1 MSKKDGNYYVANT
14 QNQSFIDLANQMNES
29 GVRKWNQILKVY
41 DYDLVDFNI
50 FDPFVGCKTKA
61 EETKMMRKIIKE
73 AKDNIWFFFRELLL
87 VDKQHFQLNIETLH
101 MLYLYDKGIS
111 SVVVE
116 TPEEYEKNIY
126 LNAGLTVYQI
136 LHEIDANEFYQAAD
150 KSILSINRDNTLRE
164 NSDAYNYLHENNNL
178 SISPLHKSLVDVVH
192 GFMVS
197 PLKYI
202 YNSKVMP
209 FSFSD
214 ENIQREVALVMHAY
228 FWFFID
234 SNYKHFALNLNDIRQ
249 YRISQISSL
258 HTYICKYLKDGTKVG
273 IIQGYSSTE
282 KIHTDFLKNVP
293 IISLKGFGIFKCDI
307 DTIRGMTAACRIFS
321 SDIEVTTYPTLD
333 FTNLKNDMKPESMG
347 CRKNEQA
354 YTEDGGVTDLGD
366 LVLEPG
372 LTITEPDGS
381 PIINIPLSEEKF
393 VDISGEDDICMIPPE
408 EPKEDRVSVGLEEK
422 YEDPNTPE
430 RNENVAILEECKK
443 KISSFCS
450 NQIYLFENGIGDHQT
465 LTAVLQDVDPV
476 VFQQFMDLVE
486 EKSNK
491 KKADGMKM
499 IEKSKVMD
507 FVSRLNY
514 VLDQQNKIIRDFINE
529 LNK

>member
-14 QNQSFIDLANQMNES
+14 QNQSFIDLANQMNDS
-29 GVRKWNQILKVY
+29 GVRSWNQILKVY
-41 DYDLVDFNI
+41 DIDLVDFNI

-61 EETKMMRKIIKE
+61 EEQKRMRKIIKE

-87 VDKQHFQLNIETLH
+87 VDKKHFQLTVETLH

-111 SVVVE
+111 SVIVE

-136 LHEIDANEFYQAAD
+136 LHEINVNEFYQNAD
-150 KSILSINRDNTLRE
+150 RSIISLNRDDTLRE

-178 SISPLHKSLVDVVH
+178 SISPLHKSLVDIVH
-192 GFMVS
+192 AFMVS
-197 PLKYI
+197 PLKYV

-214 ENIQREVALVMHAY
+214 GNIQREVALVMHAY

-234 SNYKHFALNLNDIRQ
+234 PSYKHFTLNMNDIRD

-258 HTYICKYLKDGTKVG
+258 YTYICKYLKDGTKVG
-273 IIQGYSSTE
+273 VIQGYSSTE
-282 KIHTDFLKNVP
+282 KIHNDFLKNVP

-307 DTIRGMTAACRIFS
+307 DTIRGMTAVCRIFS
-321 SDIEVTTYPTLD
+321 SGIEVTTDSTLD
-333 FTNLKNDMKPESMG
+333 IVNLENDMKPESMG
-347 CRKNEQA
+347 CRKNEQVH
-354 YTEDGGVTDLGD
+354 TEDDVADLGD
-366 LVLEPG
+366 LVLDPG

-408 EPKEDRVSVGLEEK
+408 EPKEERVSVGLEEK

-443 KISSFCS
+443 KISTFCS
-450 NQIYLFENGIGDHQT
+450 NQIYLFENEIGEHQS
-465 LTAVLQDVDPV
+465 LTAVLRDVDPA
-476 VFQQFMDLVE
+476 VFQKFMDLVE

-491 KKADGMKM
+491 KKAEGMEM
-499 IEKSKVMD
+499 IEKSKVLD
-507 FVSRLNY
+507 FVSRLNF
-514 VLDQQNKIIRDFINE
+514 VLDQQNKIIRDFIEE
-529 LNK
+529 LRK